1 MSELIVWNDDLKIGL
16 DEIDNQHHEL
26 VKLLN
31 QLNEAIRSNQ
41 GSAVANRV
49 LDELHDYTRIHFA
62 VEESIMRMLDYP
74 DYIEHKAK
82 HEKLENELLG
92 LSLKFREEGKAI
104 SFELLHFLK
113 NWLTKHIQESDREY
127 SSHFIKTGIQAS
139 NRFSNNNRSGW
150 MGNLLGKMRTSG

>member
-1 MSELIVWNDDLKIGL
+1 MSELITWNDEMKIGI

-41 GSAVANRV
+41 GSAIANQV

-62 VEESIMRMLDYP
+62 VEESILRMLDYP
-74 DYIEHKAK
+74 DYVEHKAK
-82 HEKLENELLG
+82 HEKLENELHT
-92 LSLKFREEGKAI
+92 LSMKFREDGKSI

-113 NWLTKHIQESDREY
+113 SWLTKHIQESDREY
-127 SSHFIKTGIQAS
+127 SVHLLEAGIKAS
-139 NRFSNNNRSGW
+139 NRYSKNNRSGW
-150 MGNLLGKMRTSG
+150 MGNLLGKMRSGA